1 MASRCFNF
9 FASALVSST
18 IFFANQ
24 PAQAQTN
31 VPEASAVAADSVVEG
46 VPNFGVV
53 SPALW
58 RSAQPSQANF
68 DAMKKAG
75 LKTVI
80 NLRDGEKDIRVG
92 KQMAENAGLKYV
104 SLPLSV
110 FKSVKPQEI
119 DKFLKVVN
127 DPVNQPVLVHC
138 RQGQDR
144 TGTMVAIYR
153 LTQQQWSATNAYQEM
168 LKYGFHPIFI
178 GLSNSMYSVAGLLG
192 RPETPPGADEI
203 VSDLKSRFKR
213 AMSLL

>member
-18 IFFANQ
+18 ILFAAQ
-24 PAQAQTN
+24 PAQAQIN
-31 VPEASAVAADSVVEG
+31 VPAASAVAADSIVDG

-53 SPALW
+53 SPTLW

-80 NLRDGEKDIRVG
+80 NLRDGDKDIRVG
-92 KQMAENAGLKYV
+92 KQMAEEAGLKYV
-104 SLPLSV
+104 SIPLSV
-110 FKSVKPQEI
+110 FKSVKPHEI
-119 DKFLKVVN
+119 DQFLKVVN
-127 DPVNQPVLVHC
+127 DPENQPALVHC

-144 TGTMVAIYR
+144 TGTLVAIYR
-153 LTQQQWSATNAYQEM
+153 LTQQQWTATNAYQEM

-178 GLSNSMYSVAGLLG
+178 GLSNSMYSVANQLG

-203 VSDLKSRFKR
+203 VTDLKSRFKR
-213 AMSLL
+213 AMSIL